1 MKNIK
6 TIEELFFTPVVSKF
20 NAISEDS
27 NIVKTDDYKLVSF
40 EKNFLGIKKNDYCE
54 SSEIFLLTHKDVF
67 ELTKSL
73 FSALSESEPQVLNYF
88 HSEEMDWVAFLF
100 NSSVYSSGMRRSNE
114 DKKMPSGIDFVIGV
128 NSGYGETDT
137 PTFYLMLKHQQ
148 GGQVSF
154 LTIDNYKFT
163 KSEIEQYILGGRDFD
178 FLQEILIKD
187 VSAHFRLEL
196 DSFILLYE
204 KLRSIRIEKSF
215 FAPVCLDLYN
225 LNRSLTS
232 IKNDGRLRLNL
243 TRLINQSSVFV
254 KNLTLEITASDFID
268 FIIRYNY
275 FSLENI
281 TLSREKIEDLF
292 VKKRA
297 YQKVE
302 DMFPGFFKSQENFD
316 EYLIE
321 QSRTFDR
328 IMREIN

>member
-1 MKNIK
+1 MKYRK
-6 TIEELFFTPVVSKF
+6 TIEELFFIPVVSKF

-27 NIVKTDDYKLVSF
+27 NIVKTEDYKLVSF
-40 EKNFLGIKKNDYCE
+40 EKNFLGIKKNDFCG

-67 ELTKSL
+67 ELTQSL
-73 FSALSESEPQVLNYF
+73 FSALSGSKPQVLNYF

-100 NSSVYSSGMRRSNE
+100 NSSFDSKEMGRPKENQ
-114 DKKMPSGIDFVIGV
+114 KMPIGIDFVIGV
-128 NSGYGETDT
+128 NSGYGENDT

-148 GGQVSF
+148 GGQLSF
-154 LTIDNYKFT
+154 LTIDNYKFS
-163 KSEIEQYILGGRDFD
+163 KSEIEEYISGGRDFN

-187 VSAHFRLEL
+187 VSNRFRFEL

-232 IKNDGRLRLNL
+232 IRNDNRLRSNL
-243 TRLINQSSVFV
+243 MKVINQSSLFV
-254 KNLTLEITASDFID
+254 NNLVLKITGSDFID

-281 TLSREKIEDLF
+281 TISREKIEDLF

-302 DMFPGFFKSQENFD
+302 DMFPGFFKSQENFN